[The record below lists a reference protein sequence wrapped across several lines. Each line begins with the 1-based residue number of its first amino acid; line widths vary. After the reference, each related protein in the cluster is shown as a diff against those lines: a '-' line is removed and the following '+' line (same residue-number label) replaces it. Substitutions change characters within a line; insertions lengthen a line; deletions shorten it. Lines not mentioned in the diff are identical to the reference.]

1 MDLSGNKD
9 LLDRELVAFFAS
21 RNSPPEA
28 FAIARL
34 WAYEISK
41 TDKVVISGFHS
52 PLEKEVLHIL
62 LEVKHPIVIALGRK
76 LYKRIPQEYIDALNE
91 GRMLIL
97 NVCTA
102 SRQNWWTAQ
111 YRNYVIADY
120 AEECYFVGIHQG
132 SSLDV
137 LYDIRQCKSRKLEEL
152 AIYRK
157 TF

>member
-21 RNSPPEA
+21 RNSPSEA
-28 FAIARL
+28 FAIARQ

-52 PLEKEVLHIL
+52 PLEKEVLRIL
-62 LEVKHPIVIALGRK
+62 LEVKHPVVIALGRK

-91 GRMLIL
+91 ERMLIL

-102 SRQNWWTAQ
+102 LRQNWWTAQ
-111 YRNYVIADY
+111 NEPRARIRGHFSRT
-120 AEECYFVGIHQG
+120 FV
-132 SSLDV
+132 
-137 LYDIRQCKSRKLEEL
+137 Y
-152 AIYRK
+152 
-157 TF
+157 TP